1 MNFFEISTR
10 LFRELRKNPKS
21 IYFMGKAFIRGC
33 LYIGFNRLFR
43 RNVKIRLPFFVY
55 YRVKICGPGSVLIDR
70 GCSVFPNTFDGL
82 TIVTLSSNAQIL
94 IGKGCDLGGVTIRC
108 HKRVEI
114 GEHGLF
120 ANCLIQDVLFSV
132 IRPVNSRSDETSL
145 REAVEVYIGKGVWLA
160 GQTIILPGSKIG
172 DESVLSVGGVCFDCH
187 IPERHLTVGN
197 PVINTLDIERIS
209 NFVGNR

>member
-1 MNFFEISTR
+1 MNFFEISIR

-33 LYIGFNRLFR
+33 LYSVFYRLFR
-43 RNVKIRLPFFVY
+43 RNVKIRLPFFIY
-55 YRVKICGPGSVLIDR
+55 YRVEICGQGSVFIDR

-82 TIVTLSSNAQIL
+82 TIVTLSSNAQVW

-120 ANCLIQDVLFSV
+120 ANCLIQDTLFSV
-132 IRPVNSRSDETSL
+132 ARPGSSIATTNAINP
-145 REAVEVYIGKGVWLA
+145 REIYIGKSVWLA
-160 GQTIILPGSKIG
+160 GQTLVLPGSKIG
-172 DESVLSVGGVCFDCH
+172 DESVLSVGGVCSDHH
-187 IPERHLTVGN
+187 IPERHLAVGN
-197 PVINTLDIERIS
+197 PVKNSLDIDKIS
-209 NFVGNR
+209 NFFGNR